1 MEKEK
6 DYLDG
11 IDVIYWINL
20 DRAKDRHK
28 HMTDLFKDD
37 IFKNKKVI
45 RKKAV
50 DYTEKNLATMIDA
63 ESMRHTEQQYACLLS
78 HLETIRLFSETN
90 YKTALILEDDISLD
104 FKPYWVKT
112 IQEVID
118 GAPKDWDIIKL
129 YIAPTCIN
137 KYKKLYTLWDA
148 KNKVLYIG
156 KKFENTVPKPKFDID
171 WGSVAYLIN
180 NKAAKKFIKNI
191 YHNKK
196 YVLNSCLEY
205 HVSDY
210 FIYKLLKTYVYKYP
224 YFTFRKNNTSYI
236 QIKNAK
242 YDNKIR
248 EQSEQF
254 IKILKDYKNK
264 QTKKHTKT
272 NRKNKTAKHNKNIK
286 TRKNTN

>member
-28 HMTDLFKDD
+28 HMTDLFKDE
-37 IFKNKKVI
+37 IFKNKKII

-50 DYTEKNLATMIDA
+50 DYTEKNLANMMVTSDL
-63 ESMRHTEQQYACLLS
+63 RQTEQEYACLLS

-104 FKPYWVKT
+104 FKQYWVKT

-118 GAPKDWDIIKL
+118 GAPKDWDILKL
-129 YIAPTCIN
+129 YIKPTTID

-148 KNKVLYIG
+148 KIRVNYIG
-156 KKFENTVPKPKFDID
+156 KKFKNTVPKQKIIENDY
-171 WGSVAYLIN
+171 GCVAYLIN

-196 YVLNSCLEY
+196 YVLADCLKL

-210 FIYKLLKTYVYKYP
+210 MIYKLLKTYVYKYP
-224 YFTFRKNNTSYI
+224 YFIFRKKNVSYI
-236 QIKNAK
+236 EVNKPK
-242 YDNKIR
+242 YDNKIS
-248 EQSEQF
+248 EQSYKV
-254 IKILKDYKNK
+254 IKILKSYKNK
-264 QTKKHTKT
+264 KSI
-272 NRKNKTAKHNKNIK
+272 KNNK
-286 TRKNTN
+286 TRKNKKK

>member
-1 MEKEK
+1 MEK

-20 DRAKDRHK
+20 DRAKDRYK

-37 IFKNKKVI
+37 IFKNKKII

-50 DYTEKNLATMIDA
+50 DYTEKNLATMLDA
-63 ESMRHTEQQYACLLS
+63 SSFRQTEQEYACLLS

-90 YKTALILEDDISLD
+90 YKTALIFEDDVSLD

-118 GAPKDWDIIKL
+118 GAPKDWDILKL
-129 YIAPTCIN
+129 YITPTRVN
-137 KYKKLYTLWDA
+137 KYKKLYTLWED
-148 KNKVLYIG
+148 KSKLLYIG
-156 KKFENTVPKPKFDID
+156 KKFKNTVSKKDSELDF
-171 WGSVAYLIN
+171 GCSAYMIN

-196 YVLNSCLEY
+196 YVLDDCLKL

-210 FIYKLLKTYVYKYP
+210 LIYKLLKTYVYKYP
-224 YFTFRKNNTSYI
+224 YFIFRKKNISYI
-236 QIKNAK
+236 QVNKPK
-242 YDNKIR
+242 SDNKL
-248 EQSEQF
+248 SEQGYK
-254 IKILKDYKNK
+254 IVKILKSYKNK

-272 NRKNKTAKHNKNIK
+272 NKNNKTSKHNKNNK